1 MSWWPVVLPCLVLLV
16 GAFNLMSW
24 PAGRRR
30 GPRRVAVSVA
40 IPARNEERNIGAAV
54 DAALATGAEEV
65 VVLDDESSDGTLGIL
80 RARMEHEPRLRVLRG
95 EPLPAGWVGK
105 VWACHRLAE
114 TSTAPWTLFV
124 DADVRLEPDALERM
138 FGLVDAH
145 RADVLTA
152 LPAQLMGGW
161 FERAVVPLLHLTYV
175 SWLPLLLVPWTRSTR
190 FLAANGQVLFVRREA
205 YRRLGGFAA
214 VKDAIVD
221 DMAFCAQAK
230 RAGQRVLFADG
241 RRLARCRMYRSPR
254 EVWEGFSKNLY
265 VGLGAKPHRLALALG
280 LYIGAFL
287 LPFLL
292 LAWPQLREAGAW
304 GAGAIVLLR
313 LGIALRFR
321 HRLDTV
327 LLHPVGVLAFVAI
340 GLNSL
345 RWSLRR
351 RIAWRGRVYTGVRE
365 STP

>member
-1 MSWWPVVLPCLVLLV
+1 MSI
-16 GAFNLMSW
+16 
-24 PAGRRR
+24 
-30 GPRRVAVSVA
+30 A

-54 DAALATGAEEV
+54 DAALATGADEV
-65 VVLDDESSDGTLGIL
+65 VVLDDESTDGTLGIL
-80 RARMEHEPRLRVLRG
+80 QTRRRRSSRLRVLRG
-95 EPLPAGWVGK
+95 APLPRGWVGK
-105 VWACHRLAE
+105 VRACHRLAE
-114 TSTAPWTLFV
+114 ATRSPWILFV

-138 FGLVDAH
+138 FGLVEAH

-161 FERAVVPLLHLTYV
+161 FERAVVPLLHLTYM

-190 FLAANGQVLFVRREA
+190 FLAANGQLLFVAREA
-205 YRRLGGFAA
+205 YRTIGGFAS

-230 RAGQRVLFADG
+230 RAGRRVLFADG
-241 RRLARCRMYRSPR
+241 RHLARCRMYRSPK

-280 LYIGAFL
+280 LYVVAFL

-292 LAWPQLREAGAW
+292 VVFPELRAASLL
-304 GAGAIVLLR
+304 GAGAIFVLR
-313 LGIALRFR
+313 LGIAFRFR
-321 HRLDTV
+321 QRLDTV
-327 LLHPVGVLAFVAI
+327 LLHPVSILAFVAI

-351 RIAWRGRVYTGVRE
+351 RIAWRGRIYTGVRE
-365 STP
+365 GTP